1 MASPAVVGVVSNVDA
16 FQSPSY
22 AEIFGPV
29 FWGFCVALVLCG
41 VSALQGYFYFTRYN
55 DKFGVRML
63 AGTML
68 TLDFISMAL
77 ICQSMYYYMSPG
89 TAATTMKALVVIL
102 GTIGLAGAIGC
113 VGMMFLFPHNIFS
126 HRNKTFAVLAGIAK
140 GFGAVADVVAT
151 IAMCMF
157 LNEAKT
163 GISRTLD
170 FISMALICQSMYYYM
185 LPDFGSFAPLGAVTK
200 ELTVE
205 CLISA
210 IITFTSQMYF
220 VYQLHMVKSPGTAA
234 TTMKALVVILGTIG
248 LAGAIGCVG
257 MMFLFP
263 HNIFSHRNTTFA
275 VLAGIAKG
283 FGAVADVVATIAMCM
298 FLNEAKTGIS
308 RTSSLLRSLMNLV
321 INRGILVT
329 AAQILLLI
337 TFFATSGH
345 LYWLAVHINTTK
357 LYLYV
362 NTFFGMLNARSAL
375 QDRYAGGSGHMS
387 MTLSGSGSNGDT
399 TLHGHGVSRRMTG
412 ASLSAFYKLQNA
424 IKGDRDSAASPGPN
438 TSVGLGRSLSTKR
451 TSGMLQ
457 TEKVAD
463 LEYALGEIRVTTS
476 STSAE
481 I

>member
-16 FQSPSY
+16 SQSPSY

-68 TLDFISMAL
+68 
-77 ICQSMYYYMSPG
+77 
-89 TAATTMKALVVIL
+89 
-102 GTIGLAGAIGC
+102 
-113 VGMMFLFPHNIFS
+113 
-126 HRNKTFAVLAGIAK
+126 
-140 GFGAVADVVAT
+140 
-151 IAMCMF
+151 
-157 LNEAKT
+157 
-163 GISRTLD
+163 TLD

-357 LYLYV
+357 LYV

-424 IKGDRDSAASPGPN
+424 IKGDRDSSASPGPT